1 MHEKTFHFIMTFHK
15 LIDNTPLHNIHWQRV
30 LNTKPK
36 IKRIQALLNSY
47 FEKLWANKSCFVI
60 LIFYR
65 LKSRP
70 TFHYVW
76 VLSDCVF
83 FAKIRHSFSY
93 LDYYFEIQSCL
104 THRSQINHIIIFV
117 DDEKDQFYKDIDI
130 SNLIHIHVCKD
141 DEYINFKDIVNFRI
155 HFQIAKIYSNNSEA
169 NNL

>member
-1 MHEKTFHFIMTFHK
+1 MHEKTFHFLMTFHK

-47 FEKLWANKSCFVI
+47 FKKLWANKSCFVI

-70 TFHYVW
+70 TFHYVL

-83 FAKIRHSFSY
+83 FCKNKTFIFIFGLLFWNTTRFDTQKSNYPSHHFLQITRERRGALWSGMCVKELDASHRY
-93 LDYYFEIQSCL
+93 L
-104 THRSQINHIIIFV
+104 T
-117 DDEKDQFYKDIDI
+117 
-130 SNLIHIHVCKD
+130 
-141 DEYINFKDIVNFRI
+141 
-155 HFQIAKIYSNNSEA
+155 
-169 NNL
+169 

>member
-1 MHEKTFHFIMTFHK
+1 MHEKTFYIIMTFHK

-47 FEKLWANKSCFVI
+47 FKKLWANKSCFVI

-70 TFHYVW
+70 TFQYVW
-76 VLSDCVF
+76 VLSDCIF

-93 LDYYFEIQSCL
+93 LDDYLDKECNVTQKSPIGYFF
-104 THRSQINHIIIFV
+104 INLLYQ
-117 DDEKDQFYKDIDI
+117 KM
-130 SNLIHIHVCKD
+130 
-141 DEYINFKDIVNFRI
+141 
-155 HFQIAKIYSNNSEA
+155 
-169 NNL
+169 